1 MILRTSIVHRDARHP
16 HTIMTLDDGTA
27 AIDSRV
33 DASSAPMSFS
43 SSSSQRRK
51 RYVVVNGLRYV
62 VPHLHEF
69 IIKVSE
75 KRVGGSVGSALAA
88 HVKFQGQVSDGGREF
103 WVGHASGFIGHVIA
117 HNPRHRQKPTPSP

>member
-1 MILRTSIVHRDARHP
+1 
-16 HTIMTLDDGTA
+16 MTRIDGTA
-27 AIDSRV
+27 ATDSRV
-33 DASSAPMSFS
+33 DAPFASTPFS

-69 IIKVSE
+69 TIKVSE

-88 HVKFQGQVSDGGREF
+88 HVKFQGQVSDGGRDF
-103 WVGHASGFIGHVIA
+103 WVG
-117 HNPRHRQKPTPSP
+117 